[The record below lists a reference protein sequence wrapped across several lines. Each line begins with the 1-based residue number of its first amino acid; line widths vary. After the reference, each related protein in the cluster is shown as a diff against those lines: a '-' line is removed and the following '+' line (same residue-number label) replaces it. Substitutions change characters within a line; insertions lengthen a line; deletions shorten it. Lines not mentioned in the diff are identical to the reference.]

1 MTGIK
6 RQKVPIKASVIGGRT
21 PFLLARPTLETL
33 EVNQNYGNG
42 TMSVMD
48 SEWFQPERGQKGHYM
63 LNLLVY
69 VNDEVDKNYAIVDDD
84 VELFMFPKTCLG
96 ILPQRELRQTEAA
109 VQLARRGLPGKT
121 IQRLTGAPVADPP
134 PAVVV

>member
-69 VNDEVDKNYAIVDDD
+69 VTDEVDKNYAIVDDD

-96 ILPQRELRQTEAA
+96 ILPH
-109 VQLARRGLPGKT
+109 
-121 IQRLTGAPVADPP
+121 
-134 PAVVV
+134 

>member
-1 MTGIK
+1 M
-6 RQKVPIKASVIGGRT
+6 
-21 PFLLARPTLETL
+21 ETL
-33 EVNQNYGNG
+33 DVNQNYGNG

-69 VNDEVDKNYAIVDDD
+69 VTDEVDKNYAIVDED

-96 ILPQRELRQTEAA
+96 ILPH
-109 VQLARRGLPGKT
+109 
-121 IQRLTGAPVADPP
+121 
-134 PAVVV
+134 